1 MEIIRRYLPYVLIL
15 VAFLLGQFLGTQDK
29 SGEELL
35 KQRFEAE
42 QKRDNDSIRV
52 LLHENTVLKGH
63 IDTREKVYRKDST
76 ARANALARQESI
88 SAALIKENERIN
100 YKSYSNPDL
109 DSIDAILFGAR

>member
-1 MEIIRRYLPYVLIL
+1 MKKYIPYILIL
-15 VAFLLGQFLGTQDK
+15 VSFLLGQFLGTQDK

-35 KQRFEAE
+35 TKKFEQEQQRY
-42 QKRDNDSIRV
+42 KDSISV
-52 LLHENTVLKGH
+52 LLHENTVLKAH

-76 ARANALARQESI
+76 ARAKALARQESI

>member
-1 MEIIRRYLPYVLIL
+1 MKRYLPYLLIL
-15 VAFLLGQFLGTQDK
+15 IAFFLGQFLGTQDK

-35 KQRFEAE
+35 EARHEAE
-42 QKRDNDSIRV
+42 QQCYKDSISG
-52 LLHENTVLKGH
+52 LLHENTLLKAR

-76 ARANALARQESI
+76 ARAKALARQESI